1 MELLTFGLIA
11 LLVIAAAAW
20 LLRSPF
26 HYPYCEHKFDVSGKR
41 NVAIEDTVERFLLDR
56 RNVESLRAHAKAI
69 EVWKRESEASI
80 ERYWLKGL
88 RRRQFEESIDDGHA
102 FIFVTT
108 RQQTRYKQVNY
119 VKTSYKVTVDDAR
132 VAVSWG
138 WIEARV
144 AVLVAIGYECTRRE
158 YHSKNQR
165 KLMTPSLRKQIME
178 RDGYRC
184 QMCGKFMPDQV
195 GLHIDHIVP
204 VAKGGKTVPSNL
216 QVLCSRCNG
225 SKGKK

>member
-1 MELLTFGLIA
+1 MELLAFGLIA
-11 LLVIAAAAW
+11 LLVIAAAW

-41 NVAIEDTVERFLLDR
+41 NVDIEDTIERFLLDR

-80 ERYWLKGL
+80 ERDWLKGL

-132 VAVSWG
+132 VAVSWA

-144 AVLVAIGYECTRRE
+144 AALVAIGYECTRRE